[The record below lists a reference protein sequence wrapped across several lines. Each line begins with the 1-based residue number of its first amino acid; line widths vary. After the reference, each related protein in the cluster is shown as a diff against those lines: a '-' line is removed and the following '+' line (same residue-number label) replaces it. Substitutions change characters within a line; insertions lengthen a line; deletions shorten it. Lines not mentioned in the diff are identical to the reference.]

1 MEAKDRLMELYRL
14 AVANGIVKNRKGFA
28 ELVNTAEATLSN
40 SLNGVPKYAGT
51 AATLVTRA
59 EAELMKKGISVVAK
73 GDAAGRDIQKN
84 FDCISNP
91 DIKEIV
97 NTLVQ
102 ELAAQREANSMILAQ
117 KDAHIDRLLTMIEKM
132 NS

>member
-14 AVANGIVKNRKGFA
+14 AVANGVVKNRNGFA

-51 AATLVTRA
+51 AATLVIRA
-59 EAELMKKGISVVAK
+59 EAELMKRGISVVAK
-73 GDAAGRDIQKN
+73 GDAAGRDLQKN
-84 FDCISNP
+84 DCISNP